1 MDVDLAFRIRPWL
14 IGFLLYLLVTGDG
27 WVYGSFDGYAAC
39 WKYRQD
45 QGISGPCL
53 SVWP

>member
-1 MDVDLAFRIRPWL
+1 VDLALRIKPWL
-14 IGFLLYLLVTGDG
+14 IGFLLYLLVANDG

-39 WKYRQD
+39 WKYRQG